1 MPKEPL
7 IKNCANLIQ
16 FSNKNNF
23 SLQNG
28 LFSHKFLPELFLI
41 IIGILKIFFTFGH

>member
-7 IKNCANLIQ
+7 NKNCANLIQ
-16 FSNKNNF
+16 FYNKNNF
-23 SLQNG
+23 SHQNE
-28 LFSHKFLPELFLI
+28 LISHNFLSELFLI